1 MIQSENIE
9 PNVDLVRLGDRQIY
23 LVGTAHISKAS
34 ADLVEKIIR
43 QVKPDCVAVELCES
57 RYKSLRDPERWRNT
71 DIISVIKEG
80 RAYVLLAQLLLA
92 AFQKKLGSQ
101 LDITPGAEM
110 MRALSVAEE
119 TKCTTSLADRE
130 VKVTLKRTWASLGL
144 WSSAKVIATALGAL
158 FGDKKIE
165 AEEIERLKSVDA
177 LEELMREFSSKL
189 PDVRVALIDER
200 DQYLAHKIR
209 NSPGDKIVAVIGAG
223 HVPGIKNWLDKE
235 IDIASLEVLPPR
247 GIWGRVI
254 SWSILFLVLGMF
266 AAGFFSEGLDKI
278 LEMFGAWFWI
288 TGFSGAVGAAISLAH
303 PLSVITAFIVTPFT
317 TLHPFLASGW
327 VTGLVE
333 AWLRKPRVSDFQ
345 SIADDILT
353 FRGVLSNRLSRILAV
368 MVITNIS
375 SSIGMIVATGTV
387 ASLI

>member
-9 PNVDLVRLGDRQIY
+9 PNVDLLRFGQREIY

-71 DIISVIKEG
+71 DIVSVIREG

-110 MRALSVAEE
+110 LRAISVAEE
-119 TKCTTSLADRE
+119 TGCKTALADRE
-130 VKVTLKRTWASLGL
+130 VKVTLKRTWSSLSL
-144 WSSAKVIATALGAL
+144 WTSAKVIATALTAL

-189 PDVRVALIDER
+189 PEVRIALIDER
-200 DQYLAHKIR
+200 DQYLSHKIK
-209 NSPGDKIVAVIGAG
+209 NAEGNKIVAVIGAG
-223 HVPGIKNWLDKE
+223 HVPGIKNWIDKDV
-235 IDIASLEVLPPR
+235 DIANLEVLPPR
-247 GIWGRVI
+247 GMLGRI
-254 SWSILFLVLGMF
+254 TSWSVLVLVLAMF
-266 AAGFFSEGLDKI
+266 AAGFLTEGFSKI
-278 LEMFGAWFWI
+278 VEMFGAWFWI
-288 TGFSGAVGAAISLAH
+288 TGFSGALGAAVSLAH
-303 PLSVITAFIVTPFT
+303 PLSVITAFFVTPMT

-345 SIADDILT
+345 SIADDILS
-353 FRGVLSNRLSRILAV
+353 FKGVLRNRLSRILAV
-368 MVITNIS
+368 MVVTNIF
-375 SSIGMIVATGTV
+375 SSIGMLIAAGIV